1 MMTTFK
7 VFIFST
13 LYHIG
18 VFFLTVVFSM
28 ISIVV
33 LPLNRKKR
41 YRIIRNWAKI
51 TLVWLKI
58 TCNLS
63 WRIEG
68 EENIPKNPG
77 VVFAKHQSAWET
89 LALQLVFSEQSQVIK
104 RELLFVPFFGW
115 GLASLNP
122 ISINRNDGA
131 KALKIIL
138 KEAKIR
144 ISAGWWIVIFP
155 EGTRT
160 KVGAEGQY
168 SRTAAAISRASNCPL
183 VPVAHN
189 AGLFWPKGGY
199 LRYPGEIVMK
209 VGPRVD
215 PFNKSNDQITEEA
228 SKWIETTCNS
238 LPTKRKF

>member
-1 MMTTFK
+1 M
-7 VFIFST
+7 
-13 LYHIG
+13 
-18 VFFLTVVFSM
+18 
-28 ISIVV
+28 
-33 LPLNRKKR
+33 
-41 YRIIRNWAKI
+41 
-51 TLVWLKI
+51 KI

-138 KEAKIR
+138 KEAK
-144 ISAGWWIVIFP
+144 
-155 EGTRT
+155 
-160 KVGAEGQY
+160 
-168 SRTAAAISRASNCPL
+168 
-183 VPVAHN
+183 
-189 AGLFWPKGGY
+189 
-199 LRYPGEIVMK
+199 
-209 VGPRVD
+209 
-215 PFNKSNDQITEEA
+215 KSNQCWLVDSIF
-228 SKWIETTCNS
+228 S
-238 LPTKRKF
+238 